1 MTEPT
6 KLPHTPIVVPNEQER
21 QAQLDLMKRRATL
34 LLAVAAV
41 VFVIARWLEARYGF
55 WMGALRA
62 TAEASLVGG
71 LADWFAVT
79 ALFRHPMGIP
89 IPHTAIVPRRKDRI
103 GRTIGQFVQKN
114 FMSRTVVEAKLRT
127 LRVGERLAEW
137 MSEPANARLIARQT
151 VTALSSGVQHLDDS
165 AIEPMVEKTVADR
178 VRAFKV
184 APVLARLM
192 EVLTEGDRHQELLD
206 DFIRGAART
215 VDQNRE
221 MIRERIEKESPWWLP
236 EAVDDKIYRKVLG
249 SIERTLAEIENDP
262 DHPLRKRFDRS
273 VHEFMERLDSSPEM
287 HAKIERWKEELL
299 ATETVKRFS
308 SSLWSDSKAAIVR
321 YAERPESQRE
331 GSAVERGITAFASHV
346 KGDPEL
352 IEKLNEAIIDIAIY
366 MVERYQD
373 DVGEF
378 IALTVASWDPD
389 HTSRRV
395 ELAIGRDLQ
404 FIRING
410 TLVGGLAGLVL
421 YLISRLF

>member
-1 MTEPT
+1 
-6 KLPHTPIVVPNEQER
+6 
-21 QAQLDLMKRRATL
+21 MKRRATL
-34 LLAVAAV
+34 LLGVAGI
-41 VFVIARWLEARYGF
+41 VFVIARVIEIKYGWF

-79 ALFRHPMGIP
+79 ALFRHPLGIP
-89 IPHTAIVPRRKDRI
+89 IPHTAIVPRRKDRV
-103 GRTIGQFVQKN
+103 GRTLGQFVQKN
-114 FMSRTVVEAKLRT
+114 FMSRPVVEAKLRS

-137 MSEPANARLIARQT
+137 LSEPANARLIARQT
-151 VTALSSGVQHLDDS
+151 VTAVASGVQTLDDAS
-165 AIEPMVEKTVADR
+165 IEPMVERSVGER

-184 APVLARLM
+184 APVVARLM
-192 EVLTEGDRHQELLD
+192 EVLTEGDRHQELLE

-236 EAVDDKIYRKVLG
+236 EAVDEKIYRKVVG

-262 DHPLRKRFDRS
+262 EHPLRKRFDRS
-273 VHEFMERLDSSPEM
+273 VREFMERLDSSPEM
-287 HAKIERWKEELL
+287 AAKIEKWKEELL
-299 ATETVKRFS
+299 ATDTMKRFS
-308 SSLWSDSKAAIVR
+308 ASLWSDSKAAVIR
-321 YAERPESQRE
+321 YSERDEAFRE
-331 GSAVERGITAFASHV
+331 GSAVERAITTFATHV
-346 KGDPEL
+346 RNDPEL
-352 IEKLNEAIIDIAIY
+352 LEKLNEAIIDVAIY
-366 MVERYQD
+366 VVERYQD

-378 IALTVASWDPD
+378 IALTVASWDPQ
-389 HTSRRV
+389 HTSNRV

-421 YLISRLF
+421 YLVASLF

>member
-1 MTEPT
+1 
-6 KLPHTPIVVPNEQER
+6 
-21 QAQLDLMKRRATL
+21 MKRRATY
-34 LLAVAAV
+34 LLAGAAV
-41 VFVIARWLEARYGF
+41 VFVVARMLESRFGF

-79 ALFRHPMGIP
+79 ALFRHPLGIP
-89 IPHTAIVPRRKDRI
+89 IPHTAIVPRRKDRV
-103 GRTIGQFVQKN
+103 GRTLGMFVQRN
-114 FMSRTVVEAKLRT
+114 FMSRPVVEAKLRT

-137 MSEPANARLIARQT
+137 LSEPANARLIARQT
-151 VTALSSGVQHLDDS
+151 ITAVSSGVQTLDDS
-165 AIEPMVEKTVADR
+165 DIEPLVERSVASR
-178 VRAFKV
+178 VRAFRV

-192 EVLTEGDRHQELLD
+192 EVLTEGDRHQDLFE

-221 MIRERIEKESPWWLP
+221 VIRERIEKESPWWLP
-236 EAVDDKIYRKVLG
+236 EAVDEKIYRKVLG
-249 SIERTLAEIENDP
+249 SIERTLAEIEQDP

-273 VHEFMERLDSSPEM
+273 VREFMERLDSSPEM
-287 HAKIERWKEELL
+287 AAKIEHWKEELL
-299 ATETVKRFS
+299 ATDTMKRFS
-308 SSLWSDSKAAIVR
+308 SSLWTDSKAAIVR
-321 YAERPESQRE
+321 YADRADAVRE
-331 GSAVERGITAFASHV
+331 GSAVERGITAFAEHV
-346 KGDPEL
+346 KNDPVL
-352 IEKLNEAIIDIAIY
+352 LEKLNEAIVDVAIY
-366 MVERYQD
+366 LVERYQD

-378 IALTVASWDPD
+378 IAVTVASWDPE

-421 YLISRLF
+421 FLVSKLF

>member
-1 MTEPT
+1 
-6 KLPHTPIVVPNEQER
+6 
-21 QAQLDLMKRRATL
+21 MKRRATY
-34 LLAVAAV
+34 LLAGAAV
-41 VFVIARWLEARYGF
+41 VFVVARMLEARFGF

-79 ALFRHPMGIP
+79 ALFRHPLGIP
-89 IPHTAIVPRRKDRI
+89 IPHTAIVPRRKDRV
-103 GRTIGQFVQKN
+103 GRTLGMFVQRN
-114 FMSRTVVEAKLRT
+114 FMSRPVVEAKLRT

-137 MSEPANARLIARQT
+137 LSEPANARLIARQT
-151 VTALSSGVQHLDDS
+151 ITAVSSGVQTLDDS
-165 AIEPMVEKTVADR
+165 DIEPLVERSVASR
-178 VRAFKV
+178 VRAFRV

-192 EVLTEGDRHQELLD
+192 EVLTEGDRHQDLFE

-221 MIRERIEKESPWWLP
+221 VIRERIEKESPWWLP
-236 EAVDDKIYRKVLG
+236 EAVDEKIYRKVLG
-249 SIERTLAEIENDP
+249 SIERTLAEIEQDP

-273 VHEFMERLDSSPEM
+273 VREFMERLDSSPEM
-287 HAKIERWKEELL
+287 AAKIEHWKEELL
-299 ATETVKRFS
+299 ATDTMKRFS
-308 SSLWSDSKAAIVR
+308 SSLWTDSKAAIVR
-321 YAERPESQRE
+321 YADRADAVRE
-331 GSAVERGITAFASHV
+331 GSAVERGITAFAEHV
-346 KGDPEL
+346 KNDPVL
-352 IEKLNEAIIDIAIY
+352 LEKLNEAIVDVAIY
-366 MVERYQD
+366 LVERYQD

-378 IALTVASWDPD
+378 IAVTVASWDPE

-421 YLISRLF
+421 FLVSKLF